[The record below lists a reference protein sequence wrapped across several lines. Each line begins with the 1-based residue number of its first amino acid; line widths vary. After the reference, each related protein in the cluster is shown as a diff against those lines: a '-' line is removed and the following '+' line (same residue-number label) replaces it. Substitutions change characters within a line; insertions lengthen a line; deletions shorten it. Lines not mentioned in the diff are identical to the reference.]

1 MRKKERTAVA
11 APDLEKAWSAFFESA
26 SVEDPAELK
35 KQGWKTN
42 AEIAALAKSEN
53 DGGRQL
59 ADSYVRQ
66 GILEKKSAKIMVG
79 GKRRILN
86 FYRPKGQ

>member
-1 MRKKERTAVA
+1 MRKKIRPTVA
-11 APDLEKAWSAFFESA
+11 TPDLEKAWSAFFESA
-26 SVEDPAELK
+26 AVEDPDELK

-42 AEIAALAKSEN
+42 AEIAAIAKYEN
-53 DGGRQL
+53 EGGRQL

-79 GKRRILN
+79 GKRKILN
-86 FYRPKGQ
+86 FYRPKQQ

>member
-1 MRKKERTAVA
+1 MRKKIRPTVA
-11 APDLEKAWSAFFESA
+11 APDLTKAWSAFFEDVA
-26 SVEDPAELK
+26 VEDPAELK

-42 AEIAALAKSEN
+42 AEIAAIAKYEN
-53 DGGRQL
+53 EGGRQL

-66 GILEKKSAKIMVG
+66 GILEKKSAKIMVS
-79 GKRRILN
+79 GKRKNVN

>member
-1 MRKKERTAVA
+1 MRTKKRPPVA

-26 SVEDPAELK
+26 AVEDPVELK

-42 AEIAALAKSEN
+42 AEIAAIAKYEN
-53 DGGRQL
+53 EGGRQL

-66 GILEKKSAKIMVG
+66 GILEKKSAKIIVD
-79 GKRRILN
+79 GKKRNLN
-86 FYRPKGQ
+86 FYRPKRQ